1 LLVGFA
7 AEFHA
12 LIEPIDEGALDEWG
26 YAFRMVRGSTDRLSC
41 HSSGTAIDL
50 NATKHPL
57 AAVGTFPADKVPML
71 RALAKKYG
79 LTWGGD
85 YRNRKDEMHFEVNV
99 NPQKAAKL
107 IAKLGQENA
116 N

>member
-1 LLVGFA
+1 
-7 AEFHA
+7 
-12 LIEPIDEGALDEWG
+12 
-26 YAFRMVRGSTDRLSC
+26 
-41 HSSGTAIDL
+41 
-50 NATKHPL
+50 
-57 AAVGTFPADKVPML
+57 ML

-85 YRNRKDEMHFEVNV
+85 YRNRKDEMHFEITVNAK
-99 NPQKAAKL
+99 KAAKL